1 MKKIFILINVFNIAI
16 LAQVFLPF
24 FIVNNV
30 YSQYKGNVN
39 KAEAYLN
46 KSELKT
52 DIGEKRSLLIDAK
65 GEIDL
70 AMTIEKN
77 NIKARSWYVQGNVY
91 SAIAKQFLDIDPNAI
106 EKATESFKSIGAKIK
121 TNDITLIQNANVG
134 LQNLSSHFVNQ
145 AIVALQGSGEPNYE
159 VAYEEFINSLKIYP
173 KDTLGLLY
181 GGYVAEQLNK
191 FDVALGFYSQLI
203 EMNILTKKNTNTI
216 YQNSI
221 NILFNHCD
229 LFDECDSFVK
239 SIKLITEGKNMFPEN
254 NYYPSIEINI
264 AMRLNKVDDARKK
277 IDDQLKEDPTNASL
291 HFNRAVLYYNLG
303 LALGENQKFSD
314 KEKLDTLDI
323 VYKISIEAYQKS
335 LEFDENNEK
344 AIIYMIDA
352 YKAYAKPYYDQ
363 ERNLDFIALKGKY
376 QSESNRLKKEGND
389 RLSGAVIYAKAY
401 MNLKGNEI
409 SDDDIGSIYPV
420 FSIIEDYES
429 LISILKISISRD
441 KTNIEHL
448 EVLRNAYI
456 KIKDYVNAEK
466 IYQLILEQ
474 E

>member
-106 EKATESFKSIGAKIK
+106 EKAAESFKSIGDKIK
-121 TNDITLIQNANVG
+121 TNDISLIQNANVG

-145 AIVALQGSGEPNYE
+145 AILALQGTGEPNYE
-159 VAYEEFINSLKIYP
+159 IAYEEFVNSLKIYP

-191 FDVALGFYSQLI
+191 YDVALGFYSQLI

-239 SIKLITEGKNMFPEN
+239 SMKLITEGKNIFPEN

-277 IDDQLKEDPTNASL
+277 IDNQLKADPTNASL

-303 LALGENQKFSD
+303 LALGENLEFSD
-314 KEKLDTLDI
+314 QEKLDTLDI

-389 RLSGAVIYAKAY
+389 RLSGAVVYAKAY
-401 MNLKGNEI
+401 MNLKGDEI
-409 SDDDIGSIYPV
+409 SDDDIGSLYPV
-420 FSIIEDYES
+420 FSIIEDYKS
-429 LISILKISISRD
+429 LISILKISINRD

-466 IYQLILEQ
+466 IYQLILEL

>member
-106 EKATESFKSIGAKIK
+106 EKAAESFKSIGDKIK
-121 TNDITLIQNANVG
+121 TNDISLIQNANVG

-145 AIVALQGSGEPNYE
+145 AILALQGTGEPNYE
-159 VAYEEFINSLKIYP
+159 IAYEEFVNSLKIYP

-191 FDVALGFYSQLI
+191 YDVALGFYSQLI

-303 LALGENQKFSD
+303 LALGENKKFSD

>member
-1 MKKIFILINVFNIAI
+1 MKKVFILINVFNIAI

-106 EKATESFKSIGAKIK
+106 EKAAESFKSIGDKIK
-121 TNDITLIQNANVG
+121 TNDISLIQNANVG

-145 AIVALQGSGEPNYE
+145 AILALQGTGEPNYE
-159 VAYEEFINSLKIYP
+159 IAYEEFVNSLKIYP

-191 FDVALGFYSQLI
+191 YDVALGFYSQLI

-239 SIKLITEGKNMFPEN
+239 SMKLITEGKNIFPEN

-277 IDDQLKEDPTNASL
+277 IDNQLKADPTNASL

-303 LALGENQKFSD
+303 LALGENLEFSD

-323 VYKISIEAYQKS
+323 VYKISIEAYQTS
-335 LEFDENNEK
+335 LEFDENNEN

-389 RLSGAVIYAKAY
+389 RLSGAVVYAKAY
-401 MNLKGNEI
+401 MNLKGDEI
-409 SDDDIGSIYPV
+409 SDDDIGSVYPV
-420 FSIIEDYES
+420 FSIIEDYKS
-429 LISILKISISRD
+429 LISILKISINRD

-466 IYQLILEQ
+466 IYQLILEL

>member
-24 FIVNNV
+24 FIINNV

-39 KAEAYLN
+39 KAEVYLN

-303 LALGENQKFSD
+303 LALGENKKFSD

>member
-77 NIKARSWYVQGNVY
+77 NIKARSWYVQGIVY

-106 EKATESFKSIGAKIK
+106 EKAAESFKSIGDKIK
-121 TNDITLIQNANVG
+121 TNDISLIQNANVG

-145 AIVALQGSGEPNYE
+145 AILALQGTGEPNYE
-159 VAYEEFINSLKIYP
+159 IAYEEFVNSLKIYP

-191 FDVALGFYSQLI
+191 YDVALGFYSQLI

-239 SIKLITEGKNMFPEN
+239 SMKLITEGKNIFPEN

-277 IDDQLKEDPTNASL
+277 IDNQLKADPTNASL

-303 LALGENQKFSD
+303 LALGENLEFSD

-389 RLSGAVIYAKAY
+389 RLSGAVVYAKAY
-401 MNLKGNEI
+401 MNLKGDEI
-409 SDDDIGSIYPV
+409 SDDDIGSLYPV
-420 FSIIEDYES
+420 FSIIEDYKS
-429 LISILKISISRD
+429 LISILKISINRD

-466 IYQLILEQ
+466 IYQLILEL

>member
-106 EKATESFKSIGAKIK
+106 EKAAESFKSIGDKIK
-121 TNDITLIQNANVG
+121 TNDIRQIQNANVG

-145 AIVALQGSGEPNYE
+145 AILALQGSGEPNYE
-159 VAYEEFINSLKIYP
+159 VAYEEFVNSLKIYP
-173 KDTLGLLY
+173 QDTLGLLY

-191 FDVALGFYSQLI
+191 YDVALGFYSQLI

-239 SIKLITEGKNMFPEN
+239 SMKLITEGKNIFPEN

-277 IDDQLKEDPTNASL
+277 IDDQLKADPTNASL

-303 LALGENQKFSD
+303 LALGENQKFSN

-389 RLSGAVIYAKAY
+389 RLSGAVVYAKAY
-401 MNLKGNEI
+401 MNLKGDEI
-409 SDDDIGSIYPV
+409 SNDDIGSIYPV
-420 FSIIEDYES
+420 FSIIEDYKS
-429 LISILKISISRD
+429 LISILKISINRD

-466 IYQLILEQ
+466 IYQLILEL

>member
-106 EKATESFKSIGAKIK
+106 EKAAESFKSIGDKIK
-121 TNDITLIQNANVG
+121 TNDISLIQNANVG

-145 AIVALQGSGEPNYE
+145 AILALQGTGEPNYE
-159 VAYEEFINSLKIYP
+159 IAYEEFVNSLKIYP

-191 FDVALGFYSQLI
+191 YDVALGFYSQLI

-239 SIKLITEGKNMFPEN
+239 SMKLITEGKNIFPEN

-277 IDDQLKEDPTNASL
+277 IDNQLKADPTNASL

-303 LALGENQKFSD
+303 LALGENLEFSD

-389 RLSGAVIYAKAY
+389 RLSGAVVYAKAY
-401 MNLKGNEI
+401 MNLKGDEI

-420 FSIIEDYES
+420 FSIIEDYKS
-429 LISILKISISRD
+429 LISILKISINRD

-466 IYQLILEQ
+466 IYQLILEL

>member
-106 EKATESFKSIGAKIK
+106 EKAAESFKSIGDKIK
-121 TNDITLIQNANVG
+121 TNDISLIQNANVG

-145 AIVALQGSGEPNYE
+145 AILALQGTGEPNYE
-159 VAYEEFINSLKIYP
+159 IAYEEFVNSLKIYP

-191 FDVALGFYSQLI
+191 YDVALGFYSQLI

-239 SIKLITEGKNMFPEN
+239 SMKLITEGKNIFPEN

-277 IDDQLKEDPTNASL
+277 IDNQLKADPTNASL

-303 LALGENQKFSD
+303 LALGENLEFSD

-389 RLSGAVIYAKAY
+389 RLSGAVVYAKAY
-401 MNLKGNEI
+401 MNLKGDEI
-409 SDDDIGSIYPV
+409 SDDDIGSLYPV
-420 FSIIEDYES
+420 FSIIEDYKS
-429 LISILKISISRD
+429 LISILKISINRD

-466 IYQLILEQ
+466 TYQLILEL